1 MGYNLLHVRGGVGRA
16 TGVLPGSHA
25 ATLHTYIREEEG
37 ACGRP
42 SSVWAHRPS
51 RGMRREDGPARGNGR
66 DGPLKIFKFLKG
78 HGINFLIALVLLFM
92 QANCELTLPGLMSNI
107 VDVGISQ
114 GGIESAVPDQ
124 ITESD
129 LADVELFLDED
140 VASQVD
146 AFYSGPDAGGVRTF
160 VGTDDDRAAIE
171 SEMAEAEMLVYQI
184 NQGIAVE
191 DFASAE
197 AAEGMPAFDA
207 LKAQFGDTIDL
218 DELVGMVEGYLS
230 AEAGHA
236 VTVGAGSFAQMRAQ
250 LVDSLG
256 DQGDT
261 IIEGRAIEY
270 VKDAYRDAGL
280 DLNDVQTSYL
290 FSEGLTMLAY
300 ALLSAICAILAAFNA
315 SKTSAA
321 IARDLRHQLYE
332 RVLSFS
338 PAEMEKFSAAS
349 LITRATNDI
358 QQIQMVLVMCLRIVL
373 FAPCMGIGAVVRV
386 LTTPTGLE
394 WILVVAILVI
404 AITIGILMG
413 ITMPKFRRMQSLV
426 DRNNLVAREIVTGIM
441 PVRAFGRQSYEQ
453 ERYDKAN
460 RELTNTYIFTNRCMA
475 ALMPMMLIVM
485 NATTVGIVWFGG
497 QGVDAGNLMVG
508 DLMAY
513 INYVMQVIMS
523 FMILTMISV
532 MLPRADV
539 AAERVQEVLACHSS
553 IEDPAPADRVSREH
567 GEGWRG
573 VISYN
578 DVTFTYPDAEEPT
591 LEHISF
597 TAEPGKTCAIIGST
611 GCGKSTLVQL
621 IPRLYDVTEGSITLD
636 GVDIRKI
643 GLEELRRTIGY
654 VPQKRMLFSGTI
666 ASNIKYGDP
675 SMPDADMVEAVQ
687 IAQAT
692 EFIEGKPDT
701 YESPI
706 SQGGS
711 NVSGGQNQRLSIA
724 RALAIRPRVLVF
736 DDSFSA
742 LDYKTD
748 SVLRQELADR
758 AGDAAIV
765 IVAQRIATIMHAD
778 EILVLDDGRIVGRGT
793 HEELLRSCPEYLEI
807 AKSQL
812 SAKELGLDDAANE
825 ASALDADALEGGG
838 R

>member
-1 MGYNLLHVRGGVGRA
+1 
-16 TGVLPGSHA
+16 
-25 ATLHTYIREEEG
+25 
-37 ACGRP
+37 
-42 SSVWAHRPS
+42 
-51 RGMRREDGPARGNGR
+51 MRREDGPAHGNGR

-129 LADVELFLDED
+129 LADVELFLDKD

-171 SEMAEAEMLVYQI
+171 GEMAEAEMLVYQI

-230 AEAGHA
+230 AEAGRA

-300 ALLSAICAILAAFNA
+300 ALLSALCAILAAFNA

-539 AAERVQEVLACHSS
+539 AAERVQGVLACHSS

-675 SMPDADMVEAVQ
+675 SMPDADMVEAAQ

-692 EFIEGKPDT
+692 EFIEGKPDA

-825 ASALDADALEGGG
+825 ASALEANALEGGE

>member
-1 MGYNLLHVRGGVGRA
+1 
-16 TGVLPGSHA
+16 
-25 ATLHTYIREEEG
+25 
-37 ACGRP
+37 
-42 SSVWAHRPS
+42 
-51 RGMRREDGPARGNGR
+51 MRREDGPAHDNGR

-146 AFYSGPDAGGVRTF
+146 ALYSGPDADGVRTF
-160 VGTDDDRAAIE
+160 VGSDDDRAAIE

-197 AAEGMPAFDA
+197 AAEGMTAFDA

-236 VTVGAGSFAQMRAQ
+236 VTVEAGSFAQMRAQ

-256 DQGDT
+256 DQGNT

-300 ALLSAICAILAAFNA
+300 ALLSALCAILAAFNA

-539 AAERVQEVLACHSS
+539 AVERVQEVLACHSS
-553 IEDPAPADRVSREH
+553 IEDPAPADRVSRER

-578 DVTFTYPDAEEPT
+578 DVTFTYPDADEPT

-675 SMPDADMVEAVQ
+675 SMPDADMVEAAQ

-748 SVLRQELADR
+748 SVLRQELAAR

-825 ASALDADALEGGG
+825 ASALDANALEGGE

>member
-1 MGYNLLHVRGGVGRA
+1 
-16 TGVLPGSHA
+16 
-25 ATLHTYIREEEG
+25 
-37 ACGRP
+37 
-42 SSVWAHRPS
+42 
-51 RGMRREDGPARGNGR
+51 MRREDGPAHGNGR

-124 ITESD
+124 ISESD
-129 LADVELFLDED
+129 LADVELFLDKD

-230 AEAGHA
+230 AEAGHT

-553 IEDPAPADRVSREH
+553 IEDPVPAERVSRER

-675 SMPDADMVEAVQ
+675 SMPDADMVEAAQ

-692 EFIEGKPDT
+692 EFIEGKPDA

-825 ASALDADALEGGG
+825 ASALEANALEGGE

>member
-1 MGYNLLHVRGGVGRA
+1 
-16 TGVLPGSHA
+16 
-25 ATLHTYIREEEG
+25 
-37 ACGRP
+37 
-42 SSVWAHRPS
+42 
-51 RGMRREDGPARGNGR
+51 MRWEDGLAHGNGR

-129 LADVELFLDED
+129 LADVELFLDKD

-160 VGTDDDRAAIE
+160 VGSDDDRAAIE

-184 NQGIAVE
+184 NQGITVE

-230 AEAGHA
+230 AEAGHT

-300 ALLSAICAILAAFNA
+300 ALLSALCAILAAFNA

-539 AAERVQEVLACHSS
+539 AAERVQEVLACYSS

-675 SMPDADMVEAVQ
+675 SMPDADMVEAAQ

-692 EFIEGKPDT
+692 EFIEGKPDA

-748 SVLRQELADR
+748 SVLRQELAER

-825 ASALDADALEGGG
+825 ASALDANALEGGE

>member
-1 MGYNLLHVRGGVGRA
+1 
-16 TGVLPGSHA
+16 
-25 ATLHTYIREEEG
+25 
-37 ACGRP
+37 
-42 SSVWAHRPS
+42 
-51 RGMRREDGPARGNGR
+51 MRREDGPARGNGR

-78 HGINFLIALVLLFM
+78 HGANFLIALVLLFM

-129 LADVELFLDED
+129 LADVELFLDKD

-230 AEAGHA
+230 AGAGHA
-236 VTVGAGSFAQMRAQ
+236 VTVEAGSFAQMRAQ

-394 WILVVAILVI
+394 WILVVAILAI
-404 AITIGILMG
+404 AVTIGILMG

-553 IEDPAPADRVSREH
+553 IEDPAPGDCVSREH

-675 SMPDADMVEAVQ
+675 SMPDADMVEAAQ

-812 SAKELGLDDAANE
+812 SAKELGLDDAANG
-825 ASALDADALEGGG
+825 ASALEANALEGGE

>member
-1 MGYNLLHVRGGVGRA
+1 M
-16 TGVLPGSHA
+16 
-25 ATLHTYIREEEG
+25 
-37 ACGRP
+37 
-42 SSVWAHRPS
+42 
-51 RGMRREDGPARGNGR
+51 
-66 DGPLKIFKFLKG
+66 KIFKFLKG
-78 HGINFLIALVLLFM
+78 YGINFLIALVLLFM

-114 GGIESAVPDQ
+114 GGIESPVPDE
-124 ITESD
+124 ITSDD
-129 LADVELFLDED
+129 LADVELFLDEGTANK
-140 VASQVD
+140 VEAL
-146 AFYSGPDAGGVRTF
+146 YSGPDSAGVRTF
-160 VGTDDDRAAIE
+160 TGTDDDRAAVADE
-171 SEMAEAEMLVYQI
+171 VAQAEMLVYQV
-184 NQGIAVE
+184 NQGIPVE
-191 DFASAE
+191 DAVQGDAAASDQ
-197 AAEGMPAFDA
+197 MVDA
-207 LKAQFGDTIDL
+207 LRAQFGDTIDL
-218 DELVGMVEGYLS
+218 DEMVTIAQGIAARDGQQSEVGPGF
-230 AEAGHA
+230 
-236 VTVGAGSFAQMRAQ
+236 FASMREQ

-261 IIEGRAIEY
+261 IIESRAIEF
-270 VKDAYRDAGL
+270 VKDAYRNAGL
-280 DLNDVQTSYL
+280 DLNNVQTSYL
-290 FSEGLTMLAY
+290 FTEGMTMLAY
-300 ALLSAICAILAAFNA
+300 ALFSALCAILAAFNA

-321 IARDLRHQLYE
+321 IARDLRHELYE

-373 FAPCMGIGAVVRV
+373 FAPCMGLGAVVRV

-394 WILVVAILVI
+394 WILVVAILAI
-404 AITIGILMG
+404 AIAIGILMG
-413 ITMPKFRRMQSLV
+413 VTMPKFRRMQSLV

-441 PVRAFGRQSYEQ
+441 PIRAFGRQGYEQ
-453 ERYDKAN
+453 ERYDQAN
-460 RELTNTYIFTNRCMA
+460 RELTNTYIFTNRCMS
-475 ALMPMMLIVM
+475 ALMPVMLIVM

-497 QGVDAGNLMVG
+497 HGVDAGGLMVG

-539 AAERVQEVLACHSS
+539 AAERVQEVLATHSS
-553 IEDPAPADRVSREH
+553 IEDPAPEARVTREQ
-567 GEGWRG
+567 GEGWHG
-573 VISYN
+573 TIAYH
-578 DVTFTYPDAEEPT
+578 DVTFAYPDADEPT

-597 TAEPGKTCAIIGST
+597 TAEPGKTTAIIGST

-636 GVDIRKI
+636 GVDIRTI

-675 SMPDADMVEAVQ
+675 AMSDGDMVEAAEV
-687 IAQAT
+687 AQAT
-692 EFIEGKPDT
+692 EFIDSKPDG

-724 RALAIRPRVLVF
+724 RALAIRPKVLVF

-748 SVLRQELADR
+748 AVLRQELAER
-758 AGDAAIV
+758 ASDAAIV

-812 SAKELGLDDAANE
+812 SAKELGLDE
-825 ASALDADALEGGG
+825 GSDADAVATEGGE